1 MTAQSPGNWVGP
13 DTGRRTPSPWY
24 RRSESSRALPCFRSR
39 EALRRAA
46 GCRAVLEAHEHDDF
60 RAERAAV
67 KLHRFFT
74 AAIEEMIGV
83 NLHDVSFPVRCSLQ
97 GRSRARRWTGIYT
110 VVYTT
115 ICAVGKPDRRC
126 SAAGRQRWKC
136 SYLSRARGQHIF
148 KNTSSSN
155 RFRWIPQPLC
165 RLALAAWAPFLPS
178 AVRVFLGSLVIVR
191 LLLAAAAAFL
201 ILRRAASVCLVV
213 AMKDPPRLR
222 FAYLASQ
229 AGLVTTSELDSGR
242 PRPDGC
248 SRLASVRTILNS
260 ALRARRRVR
269 HSNKIRGVAA
279 VVASRWRMPW
289 RGARR

>member
-1 MTAQSPGNWVGP
+1 MPG
-13 DTGRRTPSPWY
+13 
-24 RRSESSRALPCFRSR
+24 
-39 EALRRAA
+39 
-46 GCRAVLEAHEHDDF
+46 
-60 RAERAAV
+60 
-67 KLHRFFT
+67 
-74 AAIEEMIGV
+74 
-83 NLHDVSFPVRCSLQ
+83 RCS
-97 GRSRARRWTGIYT
+97 
-110 VVYTT
+110 
-115 ICAVGKPDRRC
+115 P
-126 SAAGRQRWKC
+126 AGRKRVEVPHLNK
-136 SYLSRARGQHIF
+136 ARGQHTF

-155 RFRWIPQPLC
+155 RFRWISHSLC

-229 AGLVTTSELDSGR
+229 AGLVTTSEHDSGR

-248 SRLASVRTILNS
+248 SRLASVRTSLIA
-260 ALRARRRVR
+260 ALRAQRRVR